1 MIVVVAHIKG
11 GTGKTTTAIQL
22 ALQRQLSDPNRKV
35 WLVDADEQQS
45 ALDTATIRSQ
55 LLIEPPLAC
64 SSFPSGKDL
73 AAQLNAQARNWDDIV
88 IDCGGRDS
96 DALRIAMMAC
106 NRLVVPVL
114 PRAYDIW
121 SLSRLEAVIESAK
134 NLGAGFETLAFFNR
148 MDKTAESREAVAMLE
163 GLDHFKLLKT
173 SLSDRMA
180 YAKSVGNGRSVLE
193 MKPRDKKACEE
204 IENLSNEIFK
214 NINN

>member
-22 ALQRQLSDPNRKV
+22 ALYRQISEPNRKI

-45 ALDTATIRSQ
+45 ALDTSTIRSQ
-55 LLIEPPLAC
+55 LSLEPLLAC
-64 SSFPSGKDL
+64 SSFPSGKNL
-73 AAQLNAQARNWDDIV
+73 AAQLNAQAGNWDDIV

-96 DALRIAMMAC
+96 DALRIALMAC
-106 NRLVVPVL
+106 DKLIVPVL

-121 SLSRLEAVIESAK
+121 SLSRLDAVIESAK
-134 NLGAGFETLAFFNR
+134 NLGAEFETLAFFNR
-148 MDKTAESREAVAMLE
+148 MDKTAESREAVTMIEELE
-163 GLDHFKLLKT
+163 HFKLLKA

-204 IENLSNEIFK
+204 IEKLSNEIF
-214 NINN
+214 NSH

>member
-1 MIVVVAHIKG
+1 MIVLVAHIKG

-22 ALQRQLSDPNRKV
+22 ALYRQISEPNRKI

-55 LLIEPPLAC
+55 LLLEPLLAC
-64 SSFPSGKDL
+64 SSFPSGKNL
-73 AAQLNAQARNWDDIV
+73 AAQLNAQAGNWDDIV

-96 DALRIAMMAC
+96 DALRIALMAC
-106 NRLVVPVL
+106 DKLIVPVL

-121 SLSRLEAVIESAK
+121 SLSRLDAVIESAK
-134 NLGAGFETLAFFNR
+134 NLGAEFETLAFFNR
-148 MDKTAESREAVAMLE
+148 MDKTAESREAVTMIEELE
-163 GLDHFKLLKT
+163 HFKLLKT

-204 IENLSNEIFK
+204 IENLSNEIF
-214 NINN
+214 NSN

>member
-22 ALQRQLSDPNRKV
+22 ALYRQISEPNRKI

-55 LLIEPPLAC
+55 LLLEPLLAC
-64 SSFPSGKDL
+64 SSFPSGKNL
-73 AAQLNAQARNWDDIV
+73 AAQLNAQAGNWDDIV

-96 DALRIAMMAC
+96 DALRIALMAC
-106 NRLVVPVL
+106 DKLIVPVL

-121 SLSRLEAVIESAK
+121 SLSRLDAVIESAK
-134 NLGAGFETLAFFNR
+134 NLGAEFETLAFFNR
-148 MDKTAESREAVAMLE
+148 MDKTAESIEAVTMIEELE
-163 GLDHFKLLKT
+163 HFKLLKT

-204 IENLSNEIFK
+204 IENLSNEIF
-214 NINN
+214 NSN

>member
-22 ALQRQLSDPNRKV
+22 ALYRQISEPNRKI

-55 LLIEPPLAC
+55 LLLEPLLAC
-64 SSFPSGKDL
+64 SSFPSGKNL
-73 AAQLNAQARNWDDIV
+73 AAQLNAQAGNWDDIV

-96 DALRIAMMAC
+96 DALRIALMAC
-106 NRLVVPVL
+106 DKLIVPVL

-121 SLSRLEAVIESAK
+121 SLSRLDAVIESAK
-134 NLGAGFETLAFFNR
+134 NLGAEFETLAFFNR
-148 MDKTAESREAVAMLE
+148 MDKTAESREAVTMIEELE
-163 GLDHFKLLKT
+163 HFKLLKT

-180 YAKSVGNGRSVLE
+180 YTKSVGNGRSVLE

-204 IENLSNEIFK
+204 IENLSNEIF
-214 NINN
+214 NSN

>member
-22 ALQRQLSDPNRKV
+22 ALYRQISEPNRKI

-55 LLIEPPLAC
+55 LLLEPLLAC
-64 SSFPSGKDL
+64 SSFPSGKNL
-73 AAQLNAQARNWDDIV
+73 AAQLNAQAGNWDDIV

-96 DALRIAMMAC
+96 DALRIALMAC
-106 NRLVVPVL
+106 DKLIVPVL

-121 SLSRLEAVIESAK
+121 SLSRLDAVIESAK
-134 NLGAGFETLAFFNR
+134 NLGAEFETLAFFNR
-148 MDKTAESREAVAMLE
+148 LDKTAESREAVTMIEELE
-163 GLDHFKLLKT
+163 HFKLLKT

-204 IENLSNEIFK
+204 IEILSNEIF
-214 NINN
+214 NSN